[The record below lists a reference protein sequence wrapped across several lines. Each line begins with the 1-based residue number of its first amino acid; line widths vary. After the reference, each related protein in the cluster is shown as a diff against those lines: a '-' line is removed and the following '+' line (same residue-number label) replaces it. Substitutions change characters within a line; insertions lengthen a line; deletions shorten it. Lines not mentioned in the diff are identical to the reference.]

1 LARKERII
9 DTPKQTTP
17 RQQVQTNSNTWNM
30 KATVIVKGIYTHYK
44 TNFCT
49 IVFEAKELKP
59 YDSALMGGKAD
70 PYLKL
75 CINNICHSTRV
86 QHSTLNP
93 KWNEEFKL

>member
-1 LARKERII
+1 MEYESNNNCERY
-9 DTPKQTTP
+9 
-17 RQQVQTNSNTWNM
+17 
-30 KATVIVKGIYTHYK
+30 IYI
-44 TNFCT
+44 FFFFLSI
-49 IVFEAKELKP
+49 IVFEAKDLKP

-93 KWNEEFKL
+93 KWDEEFKLYLIEKQNNQIF